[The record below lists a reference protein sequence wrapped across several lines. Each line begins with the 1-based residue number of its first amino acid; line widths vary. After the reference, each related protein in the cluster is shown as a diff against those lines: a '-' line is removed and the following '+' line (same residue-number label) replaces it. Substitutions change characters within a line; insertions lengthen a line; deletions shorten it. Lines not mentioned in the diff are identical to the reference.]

1 MSLTHS
7 VFSAAYISL
16 ETVLIE
22 DSGRVMF
29 QPIPED
35 RELEVVYL
43 APELQQN
50 GIVTEKVGITSNGV
64 SVPRKYNP
72 FHFV

>member
-1 MSLTHS
+1 
-7 VFSAAYISL
+7 
-16 ETVLIE
+16 
-22 DSGRVMF
+22 MF

-50 GIVTEKVGITSNGV
+50 GIVTEKVGNNY
-64 SVPRKYNP
+64 SVKQIAFGPIFDTLRGDAG
-72 FHFV
+72 HI